1 VGGLGIAPGA
11 NIGDAAA
18 VFEATHGT
26 APKYA
31 GQDKVNPG
39 SVILSGVMMLRYM
52 GWVEAADLIERGL
65 EQAILQ
71 KRVTYD
77 FERQMQGATRV
88 SCSGFGDVIVENM
101 KR

>member
-1 VGGLGIAPGA
+1 
-11 NIGDAAA
+11 
-18 VFEATHGT
+18 
-26 APKYA
+26 
-31 GQDKVNPG
+31 
-39 SVILSGVMMLRYM
+39 M
-52 GWVEAADLIERGL
+52 GWEEAADLIERGL
-65 EQAILQ
+65 EQAIRQ